1 MTSIPWK
8 MEMGTGRQKKRAE
21 KIQKFEDLEVWQ
33 LGVRLSIDLYTDL
46 RDSKDYGF
54 RDQMQRAAI
63 SIPSNIAEGY
73 DRKGNREFIQF
84 LYIAKSSC
92 AELRTQLYIA
102 QDTGILSKKR
112 ATEYIE
118 QTRRISRML
127 YRLIEVRK
135 TNFK

>member
-1 MTSIPWK
+1 